1 MLKYLVPMLLTS
13 TSALADPIS
22 ATVALISTVTTVGVG
37 SLLTMGALY
46 HFAGV
51 YALSELGKALAPD
64 VPTLDK
70 QTRGYEVAGVSPA
83 APHAVI
89 YGKTKVGGVVVYK
102 ETTDNDKFLHMI
114 VAIAGHEVDE
124 IEEVYFDDVELGFGQ
139 TKSAALNEVTSPEQ
153 YDGKAFVYRHVGTDD
168 QLADPQLIQAS
179 DNKWTGSHTLSGIAY
194 VYVKLEFD
202 ADAYPNGEPS
212 ISFVVR
218 GKKLYNPTTEATTF
232 SSNPALALRDYLT
245 SDYGLGADE
254 DEIDDVSFAA
264 AAAICDETVNLV
276 AGGTETRY
284 TVNGSF
290 ITDVTPQTI
299 IDDLTRAMAG
309 SMWYAQGKF
318 RVKAGAYTSP
328 VLALDEDDNR
338 SNIQIKT
345 RNSRRDGFN
354 AVTGKYRGAET
365 EWQMTD
371 FRKVTSTTFL
381 QVDNNQELVADIA
394 LPFTSTTTM
403 AQRIAKIMLYRNR
416 EQLSLSGNFGVR
428 AFKLQVGDIVTY
440 TNTHLGFSNKT
451 FEVTGWK
458 FVPTGDG
465 AVEVTLGLSE
475 VSSGVYDAYADEAL
489 FESNNTILADAFT
502 VPTVGLTVEQDTRI
516 INEHVVSLIR
526 ATVSATEASRID
538 YVEVEYKLAS
548 DTTYNQLGVGELGVF
563 EAIDLVNGL
572 YDIRARA
579 INTVGRKGTYT
590 TTQFNLQ
597 AQIDPPDDV
606 LVFGATV
613 NGSLTTLEWDAI
625 PNLDLSYYKI
635 RHAIEVS
642 GATFANATT
651 SFEKVPR
658 PATSVTVPARS
669 GTYMI
674 QAYDKVGIPSENFT
688 SVVVPAADLNQ
699 YTTTNTATEHPS
711 FSGTKSGCTVAG
723 NALKITDPSS
733 QPSEATYTFAN
744 DIDTGSV
751 RRVQATGFVG
761 TNRLDTGA
769 GLWDDL
775 TGNIDTL
782 SGLWDNLTANP
793 QFPDTNV
800 LFYISSTDDDPSGSP
815 TWSSYMPFKSGQFSG
830 RAFRFKVELKSI
842 SDDVTPN
849 IDELFAKVEY

>member
-1 MLKYLVPMLLTS
+1 
-13 TSALADPIS
+13 
-22 ATVALISTVTTVGVG
+22 
-37 SLLTMGALY
+37 
-46 HFAGV
+46 
-51 YALSELGKALAPD
+51 
-64 VPTLDK
+64 
-70 QTRGYEVAGVSPA
+70 
-83 APHAVI
+83 
-89 YGKTKVGGVVVYK
+89 
-102 ETTDNDKFLHMI
+102 
-114 VAIAGHEVDE
+114 
-124 IEEVYFDDVELGFGQ
+124 
-139 TKSAALNEVTSPEQ
+139 
-153 YDGKAFVYRHVGTDD
+153 
-168 QLADPQLIQAS
+168 
-179 DNKWTGSHTLSGIAY
+179 
-194 VYVKLEFD
+194 
-202 ADAYPNGEPS
+202 
-212 ISFVVR
+212 
-218 GKKLYNPTTEATTF
+218 
-232 SSNPALALRDYLT
+232 
-245 SDYGLGADE
+245 
-254 DEIDDVSFAA
+254 
-264 AAAICDETVNLV
+264 
-276 AGGTETRY
+276 
-284 TVNGSF
+284 
-290 ITDVTPQTI
+290 
-299 IDDLTRAMAG
+299 
-309 SMWYAQGKF
+309 
-318 RVKAGAYTSP
+318 
-328 VLALDEDDNR
+328 
-338 SNIQIKT
+338 
-345 RNSRRDGFN
+345 
-354 AVTGKYRGAET
+354 
-365 EWQMTD
+365 
-371 FRKVTSTTFL
+371 L
-381 QVDNNQELVADIA
+381 QVDNNLELVADIA

-403 AQRIAKIMLYRNR
+403 AQRLAKIMLYRNR
-416 EQLSLSGNFGVR
+416 EQLSLSGNFGIR

-440 TNTHLGFSNKT
+440 SNTHLGFSNKT

-475 VSSGVYDAYADEAL
+475 VSSAVYDAYAEESV

-502 VPTVGLTVEQDTRI
+502 VPTVGLTVAQDTRI

-563 EAIDLVNGL
+563 EAIDLVNGF

-579 INTVGRKGTYT
+579 INTIGRKGTYT

-613 NGSLTTLEWDAI
+613 NGSLTTLEWEAI

-635 RHAIEVS
+635 RHGIETS

-733 QPSEATYTFAN
+733 QPSEATYTFSN

-751 RRVQATGFVG
+751 RQVQATGFVG
-761 TNRLDTGA
+761 TNRLDTGT

-775 TGNIDTL
+775 TGSIDTL
-782 SGLWDNLTANP
+782 SGLWDSLTANP

-800 LFYISSTDDDPSGSP
+800 LFYISSTNDDPSGSP
-815 TWSSYMPFKSGQFSG
+815 SWSSYTPFKSGQFSG